1 MHEPRRR
8 HRNHRLSAKRGRMR
22 QRSSDGRH
30 HAKRSMGQNFLIDR
44 GVIDRIL
51 RAADVQPGD
60 IVIEIGPGQGA
71 LTSGLIESGAQVT
84 AIELDR
90 DLIGPLEDKFGSHSN
105 FHIIESDVLE
115 LDLAAVVGDEA
126 PAKLVANLPYN
137 ISTAILQNLIEAR
150 GLFSQMV
157 LMFQREVAERIVAP
171 AGSTERGFLT
181 VLVEAVFNV
190 EHVIDVPPGSFRPPP
205 KIWSSVVKLTPSA
218 DPIEPLSELRNLA
231 SAAFAQK
238 RKTILNNLKLQYSEA
253 AAMLEAAEI
262 DPKRRAETL
271 DRDEWRRLTEV
282 SAGFPRTL

>member
-1 MHEPRRR
+1 
-8 HRNHRLSAKRGRMR
+8 MR
-22 QRSSDGRH
+22 QRPSDGRH
-30 HAKRSMGQNFLIDR
+30 YAKRSMGQNFLIDR

-60 IVIEIGPGQGA
+60 LVVEIGPGHGA
-71 LTSGLIESGAQVT
+71 LTSGLIDSGAQII

-90 DLIGPLEDKFGSHSN
+90 DLIGPLEDKFHTHSN
-105 FHIIESDVLE
+105 FRIIESDVLE
-115 LDLAAVVGDEA
+115 LDLAAVVADDA

-137 ISTAILQNLIEAR
+137 ISTAILQKLTEAR
-150 GLFSQMV
+150 GLFSSMV
-157 LMFQREVAERIVAP
+157 LMFQREVVERIVAP

-181 VLVEAVFNV
+181 VLVEAAFNV
-190 EHVIDVPPGSFRPPP
+190 DHVVDVPPGSFRPPP
-205 KIWSSVVKLTPSA
+205 KIWSSVVKLTTAA

-238 RKTILNNLKLQYSEA
+238 RKTILNNLKLHYPEA
-253 AAMLEAAEI
+253 AAMLEMAGI

-271 DRDEWRRLTEV
+271 DRDDWRRLTQV